1 MKVLKSLNES
11 GLKGKGGAGFP
22 TGKKWE
28 IVSGY
33 KGNKHKSFSDIDE
46 AIEFFESYNRE
57 LFDE

>member
-1 MKVLKSLNES
+1 MGFFYSWNEVEA
-11 GLKGKGGAGFP
+11 L
-22 TGKKWE
+22 
-28 IVSGY
+28 VSGY